1 MPTEVAAIQS
11 WHAHVY
17 YDPETTK
24 QVAAVL
30 RDQVAERFPAAIL
43 GRWHD
48 RNVGPHPQSMYQI
61 AFSNAD
67 FPALA
72 PFLALN
78 RQGLTVLIHPE
89 SGRPKDDHLK
99 HAMWLGQ
106 VLPLDASMLPEV
118 EIIDG

>member
-1 MPTEVAAIQS
+1 MPTEVTAIQS
-11 WHAHVY
+11 WHAHIY
-17 YDPETTK
+17 YDPAATRD
-24 QVAAVL
+24 VAAVL
-30 RDQVAERFPAAIL
+30 REQVAERFPSAIL

-48 RNVGPHPQSMYQI
+48 RPVGPHPQAMYQI
-61 AFSNAD
+61 AFANAD

-78 RQGLTVLIHPE
+78 RQGLAVLIHPE
-89 SGRPKDDHLK
+89 SGRPKDDHLR

-118 EIIDG
+118 ETAHG